1 MAVGVIFHFIGWI
14 PVQNPVQQD
23 QDENT
28 KNSSEAF
35 RSELGPIYGSTFGRI
50 PGLNRAQNKHKI
62 SSRKI
67 W

>member
-23 QDENT
+23 QAENT

-35 RSELGPIYGSTFGRI
+35 RSELGPISGSTSGRI

-62 SSRKI
+62 SSQKI
-67 W
+67 R